1 MCITIPRS
9 MNFEPC
15 IIHHWLDPTGH
26 YDPPMDREFPFF
38 VKLYTFADATNPCPP
53 NWHER
58 LEIFVGV
65 AGDGLFRV
73 GDRVLPFSPG
83 DVLVVDNKK
92 LHRTEKISGRQRRA
106 IVISFMPE
114 LVYSLG
120 SPLCDMTYLTP
131 FYCQVPGID
140 PVVRRGDPRLSE
152 IHHAINRL
160 LRCYAEQPQGPAV
173 RLGCKTYLLELL
185 YHLSQHFAFA
195 EAARSELEQQQQ
207 RARRLGKLLEYLR
220 DSYRKK
226 ISVADAAGIAGMSE
240 SRFMRYFR
248 AATGMTFVSY
258 LTHIRLHNAARLL
271 KDSALTIG
279 EVADAC
285 GFSHQSY
292 FDRQFRVEFK
302 MTPREYRAMMRS
314 MSASAGESG
323 ESGEVASEATLAQAG

>member
-1 MCITIPRS
+1 MCISIPRS
-9 MNFEPC
+9 LNFEPC
-15 IIHHWLDPTGH
+15 VIHHWLDPTGH

-38 VKLYTFADATNPCPP
+38 VKLYTFADASNPCPP

-83 DVLVVDNKK
+83 DVIVVDNKK
-92 LHRTEKISGRQRRA
+92 LHRTERIAGRQRRGV
-106 IVISFMPE
+106 VISFMPE

-140 PVVRRGDPRLSE
+140 PVVRRGDPRLSQ
-152 IHHAINRL
+152 IHHSINRL
-160 LRCYAEQPQGPAV
+160 LRCYAERPHGPAA

-220 DSYRKK
+220 DAYRKK
-226 ISVADAAGIAGMSE
+226 ISVADAAAIAGMSE

-271 KDSALTIG
+271 KESDQTIG

-292 FDRQFRVEFK
+292 FDRQFRVEFN
-302 MTPREYRAMMRS
+302 MTPREYRATMRAA
-314 MSASAGESG
+314 ASAG
-323 ESGEVASEATLAQAG
+323 SEAAAEGTLARAG

>member
-1 MCITIPRS
+1 MAISIPRALP
-9 MNFEPC
+9 FEPC
-15 IIHHWLDPTGH
+15 IIHQWIDPTGR

-38 VKLYTFADATNPCPP
+38 IKLYTFADATNPCPP

-65 AGDGLFRV
+65 AGDGLFHM
-73 GDRVLPFSPG
+73 GDRLLPFSPG
-83 DVLVVDNKK
+83 DVIVVDNKK
-92 LHRTEKISGRQRRA
+92 LHRTERISGRQRRG

-114 LVYSLG
+114 LVYTLG

-140 PVVRRGDPRLSE
+140 PVVRKGEARLPQ
-152 IHHAINRL
+152 IHDAINRL
-160 LRCYAEQPQGPAV
+160 LNCYAPLFAEPAASRSAAM

-185 YHLSQHFAFA
+185 YQLSQHFAFA
-195 EAARSELEQQQQ
+195 EAARSELLLQQQ
-207 RARRLGKLLEYLR
+207 RARRLGSLLDYLGQ
-220 DSYRKK
+220 SYGKR
-226 ISVADAAGIAGMSE
+226 ISVADAAAIASMSE

-271 KDSALTIG
+271 RESDFNIS

-285 GFSHQSY
+285 GFSNQSY
-292 FDRQFRVEFK
+292 FDRQFRTEFET
-302 MTPREYRAMMRS
+302 TPREYRAAIRAQKA
-314 MSASAGESG
+314 ASGLAKAG
-323 ESGEVASEATLAQAG
+323 

>member
-1 MCITIPRS
+1 MGILIPRS
-9 MNFEPC
+9 LNFEPC
-15 IIHHWLDPTGH
+15 IIHHWVDPTGH
-26 YDPPMDREFPFF
+26 YDPPMEREFPFF
-38 VKLYTFADATNPCPP
+38 VKLYTFADAGNPCPP

-73 GDRVLPFSPG
+73 GDRVLPFGPG
-83 DVLVVDNKK
+83 DVIVVDNKK
-92 LHRTEKISGRQRRA
+92 LHRTERITGRQRRA

-140 PVVRRGDPRLSE
+140 PVVRHGEARLGD
-152 IHHAINRL
+152 IHGAINKL
-160 LRCYAEQPQGPAV
+160 LRCYAERPQGPAA

-207 RARRLGKLLEYLR
+207 RARRLGRLLETLR
-220 DSYRKK
+220 DAYGKK
-226 ISVADAAGIAGMSE
+226 ISVADAAAIAGMSE

-271 KDSALTIG
+271 KDTDLSIG
-279 EVADAC
+279 EVADQC

-292 FDRQFRVEFK
+292 FDRQFRAEFK
-302 MTPREYRAMMRS
+302 MTPREYRATIRTTGAPVAEADS
-314 MSASAGESG
+314 ERDLAEAG
-323 ESGEVASEATLAQAG
+323 

>member
-38 VKLYTFADATNPCPP
+38 VKLYTFADASNPCPP

-73 GDRVLPFSPG
+73 GDRVLPFSGG

-92 LHRTEKISGRQRRA
+92 LHRTERIAGRQRRA

-140 PVVRRGDPRLSE
+140 PVVRRGDPRLSQ

-160 LRCYAEQPQGPAV
+160 LRCYAEKPQGPAA

-220 DSYRKK
+220 DSYRQK

-292 FDRQFRVEFK
+292 FDRQFRVEFS
-302 MTPREYRAMMRS
+302 MTPREYRHMMRTAAAATGGEAGGE
-314 MSASAGESG
+314 ASAES
-323 ESGEVASEATLAQAG
+323 TLARAG